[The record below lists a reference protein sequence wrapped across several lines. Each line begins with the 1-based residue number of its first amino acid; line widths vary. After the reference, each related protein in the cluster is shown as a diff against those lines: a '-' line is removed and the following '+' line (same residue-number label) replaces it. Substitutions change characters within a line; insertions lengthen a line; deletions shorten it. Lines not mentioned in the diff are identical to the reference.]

1 MGRLSR
7 FMIIQHMKPQIV
19 KHLKELNENIFSIG
33 DLQSILNDNRGRWTI
48 PKITTANE
56 FIGVLKDK
64 GVIEEVVITT
74 TQRKITKYIFGEASP
89 YDISISLRMGS
100 YLSHFSAVFSH
111 QLTENVPKT
120 IYTNLEQSPK
130 YTGDRDAELQQE
142 NIDLAFSRVMR
153 LTNQKATFNF
163 RGKDYK
169 VFLLNGKHQN
179 RLGVEK
185 LSAFN
190 LSNPSDVTN
199 IERTLIDI
207 VVRPVYSGGVEE
219 VLHAFKE
226 AKGTFSVNRLLSYLK
241 KMDFIYPYH
250 QLIGFYLEKAGYEE
264 KVLNLLNKLEIKH
277 NFYLTYQIPEKDYSE
292 RWHVFYPKG
301 L

>member
-1 MGRLSR
+1 MT
-7 FMIIQHMKPQIV
+7 PQII
-19 KHLKELNENIFSIG
+19 KHLKELNENVLSIG
-33 DLQSILNDNRGRWTI
+33 DLQSILNENRERWTI

-56 FIGVLKDK
+56 FVGVLKDK
-64 GVIEEVVITT
+64 GVIEEVIITT
-74 TQRKITKYIFGEASP
+74 TQRKIIKYIFEEASP
-89 YDISISLRMGS
+89 YDIAISLRMGS

-130 YTGDRDAELQQE
+130 PTGDREEVLQQN

-153 LTNQKATFNF
+153 LTNQKASFNF
-163 RGKDYK
+163 RGKEYK
-169 VFLLNGKHQN
+169 AFLLNGKHQK

-190 LSNPSDVTN
+190 LSKPSDVTN

-219 VLHAFKE
+219 VLQAFKE

-277 NFYLTYQIPEKDYSE
+277 NFYLTYQIPEKEYSE
-292 RWHVFYPKG
+292 RWRVFYPKG

>member
-1 MGRLSR
+1 
-7 FMIIQHMKPQIV
+7 MKPQII
-19 KHLKELNENIFSIG
+19 KHLKELNENVFSIG
-33 DLQSILNDNRGRWTI
+33 DLQSILNENRERWTI
-48 PKITTANE
+48 PKVTTANE

-64 GVIEEVVITT
+64 GVIEEVIITT
-74 TQRKITKYIFGEASP
+74 TQRKIIKYIFEEASP
-89 YDISISLRMGS
+89 YDIAISLRMGS

-130 YTGDRDAELQQE
+130 PTGDRDEVLQQN

-153 LTNQKATFNF
+153 LTNQKASFNF
-163 RGKDYK
+163 RGKEYK

-190 LSNPSDVTN
+190 LSKPSDVTN

-219 VLHAFKE
+219 VLQAFKE

-264 KVLNLLNKLEIKH
+264 RVLNLLNKLEIKH
-277 NFYLTYQIPEKDYSE
+277 NFYLTYQIPEKEYSE
-292 RWHVFYPKG
+292 RWRVFYPKG